1 MHATRRLPAGLLCIA
16 LLWLGGMLA
25 PDAQAAEGR
34 FEIRNAF
41 AQPVDGVWQLGAI
54 VELSLS
60 DAARDALDEGIPL
73 TLVLDIVITRER
85 RFLPDED
92 VAELQQRWRLE
103 YDALSERYVVINL
116 NSRAQATYATL
127 AEALDDLSRIDSL
140 PLIDEDLL
148 VAGTRHEISLQASV
162 EIGGISTAVKILVFW
177 REWSRSTEWY
187 TWSIRP

>member
-25 PDAQAAEGR
+25 LDAQAAEGR

-41 AQPVDGVWQLGAI
+41 AQPVDGVWQLSAI
-54 VELSLS
+54 VDLSLS
-60 DAARDALDEGIPL
+60 DAALDALAEGIPL
-73 TLVLDIVITRER
+73 TLVLDIVVTRER

-103 YDALSERYVVINL
+103 YDALSERYVVVNL
-116 NSRAQATYATL
+116 NSRAQATYPSL
-127 AEALDDLSRIDSL
+127 AEALDDLSRIDAL

-148 VAGTRHEISLQASV
+148 VAGSRHDVSLQASV
-162 EIGGISTAVKILVFW
+162 EIGGISTAVKMLVFW

>member
-1 MHATRRLPAGLLCIA
+1 MRRLRAGLSCIA
-16 LLWLGGMLA
+16 LLWLGGTLA
-25 PDAQAAEGR
+25 FGALAAEDR

-54 VELSLS
+54 VDLSLS
-60 DAARDALDEGIPL
+60 DAALGALAEGIPL
-73 TLVLDIVITRER
+73 TLVLDIVVTRER

-103 YDALSERYVVINL
+103 YDALSERHVVVNL
-116 NSRAQATYATL
+116 NSRAQATYPSL
-127 AEALDDLSRIDSL
+127 GEALADLSRIDAL

-148 VAGTRHEISLQASV
+148 VKGSRHDISLRASV

>member
-1 MHATRRLPAGLLCIA
+1 MHATRRLLAGLWCIA

-25 PDAQAAEGR
+25 LDAQAAEGR

-41 AQPVDGVWQLGAI
+41 AQPVDGVWQLSAI
-54 VELSLS
+54 VDLSLS
-60 DAARDALDEGIPL
+60 DAALDALAEGIPL
-73 TLVLDIVITRER
+73 TLVLDIVVTRER

-103 YDALSERYVVINL
+103 YDALSERYVVVNL
-116 NSRAQATYATL
+116 NSRAQATYPSL
-127 AEALDDLSRIDSL
+127 ADALDDLSRIDAL

-148 VAGTRHEISLQASV
+148 VAGSRHDISLQASV

>member
-16 LLWLGGMLA
+16 LLWLGGTLA
-25 PDAQAAEGR
+25 LDAQAADGR

-41 AQPVDGVWQLGAI
+41 AQPVDGVWQLSAI
-54 VELSLS
+54 VDLSLS
-60 DAARDALDEGIPL
+60 DAALDALAEGIPL
-73 TLVLDIVITRER
+73 TLVLDIVVTRER

-103 YDALSERYVVINL
+103 YDALSERYVVVNL
-116 NSRAQATYATL
+116 NSRAQATYPSL
-127 AEALDDLSRIDSL
+127 AEALDDLSRIDAL

-148 VAGTRHEISLQASV
+148 VAGSRHDISLQASV